1 MMMLLLA
8 RITKM
13 AWFDDVNVK
22 NGVVAEIMK
31 IIEQEHG
38 PHRVIGL
45 QTLDQLITEMTYMA
59 QLKQMAMNRRV
70 SLNFRDVSL
79 YQIFANNLE
88 YVAKLVAQLQ
98 VDVVS
103 GSFDQQR
110 LTLQSLEICLQ
121 TYHKCLTFDYIAV
134 LLNET
139 MDDPC

>member
-1 MMMLLLA
+1 
-8 RITKM
+8 
-13 AWFDDVNVK
+13 
-22 NGVVAEIMK
+22 
-31 IIEQEHG
+31 
-38 PHRVIGL
+38 
-45 QTLDQLITEMTYMA
+45 MA